1 MYEFWYDHVK
11 SKYDEKAKFLLYGY
25 KQFHYIYKK
34 MIFVKT
40 VHKMLRQD
48 LITEIM
54 NLIDHYLKE
63 KKVVG
68 LMKDELRG
76 KIIK

>member
-1 MYEFWYDHVK
+1 
-11 SKYDEKAKFLLYGY
+11 
-25 KQFHYIYKK
+25 

-48 LITEIM
+48 LIIEIM

-63 KKVVG
+63 KNVVG

>member
-1 MYEFWYDHVK
+1 
-11 SKYDEKAKFLLYGY
+11 
-25 KQFHYIYKK
+25 

-54 NLIDHYLKE
+54 NLIDHYLNEK

-68 LMKDELRG
+68 LMKDESRG

>member
-1 MYEFWYDHVK
+1 
-11 SKYDEKAKFLLYGY
+11 
-25 KQFHYIYKK
+25 

-40 VHKMLRQD
+40 AHKVLRQD